1 MAHARYDSDSHGSDG
16 IIGLVRETADGLSQL
31 IADHIRLARTE
42 IAADARVYGR
52 QSAVLAVAGFVLAL
66 GYALACVAASLAL
79 APYLGTA
86 IAFVCV
92 GGLHI
97 VAGTIAVAVAL
108 RRMRRTRLLGESVAE
123 MGRSVS
129 ALAPAVTAGNGFE
142 HAGGEPRLPP
152 DGLPGGRRLV

>member
-1 MAHARYDSDSHGSDG
+1 MAHPRYDSDSHGSDG

-31 IADHIRLARTE
+31 IADHIKLARTE
-42 IAADARVYGR
+42 IAADARVYAR

-79 APYLGTA
+79 ARYLGTA
-86 IAFVCV
+86 LAFICV

-97 VAGTIAVAVAL
+97 LAGAIAVGVAL

-129 ALAPAVTAGNGFE
+129 ALSPAMTSGNGFE
-142 HAGGEPRLPP
+142 RTNDQPGLPP

>member
-31 IADHIRLARTE
+31 IADHIKLARTE

-97 VAGTIAVAVAL
+97 LAGGIAVVVAL
-108 RRMRRTRLLGESVAE
+108 RRMGRTRLLGESVAE
-123 MGRSVS
+123 MGRSVN
-129 ALAPAVTAGNGFE
+129 AIAPAVTE
-142 HAGGEPRLPP
+142 HRGHDGLGEQHRLPP